1 MAADW
6 DTSGIHERRVD
17 ERMAPEPR
25 RGLLGDF
32 LGGWLGGRR
41 RRMAGALT
49 GLVSVAIIAAYI
61 WSGNDGSELEAYG
74 EPPLI
79 QAEEGPVR
87 VAPAEPGGMEIPHRD
102 KLVLQRVPGAE
113 EDPRRERLLPP
124 PEEPLS
130 PPREEPVAA
139 YEPPPQTLP
148 PAAPPRES
156 QPPTPAPR
164 ESLGA
169 GGASPPQRSGT
180 VASSGSDLTQR
191 PAAPMAQ
198 KPPAKSET
206 PPPAAKTQAPPAQ
219 AKPADGPRPLIPQT
233 QQSMQQPA
241 PQQQQQ
247 PRASGSTGS
256 GGAAAGS
263 GTYVWPSDVGEGA
276 NRSAPPRP
284 EGTKTTETKTA
295 YALPPAAAQPA
306 PSASGAFLVQLAAVS
321 TAEQAQAAWSR
332 LRGNNGDLLA
342 GLSPSYARTDL
353 GAKGVVY
360 RLRAGPVQGE
370 TRARALCAQ
379 LSGRNVDCMVVRA
392 GG

>member
-1 MAADW
+1 MAVDW

-25 RGLLGDF
+25 RGV
-32 LGGWLGGRR
+32 LGGWSRGRR
-41 RRMAGALT
+41 RAAGALT

-61 WSGNDGSELEAYG
+61 WSGNDGADPEAYD

-87 VAPAEPGGMEIPHRD
+87 VAPDEPGGMEIPHRD

-124 PEEPLS
+124 PEEPLP

-139 YEPPPQTLP
+139 YEPPP
-148 PAAPPRES
+148 ES
-156 QPPTPAPR
+156 QPPVPAPR

-169 GGASPPQRSGT
+169 GAAPAGPRPSAVAPSGGDQ
-180 VASSGSDLTQR
+180 APR
-191 PAAPMAQ
+191 PAVPTAQ
-198 KPPAKSET
+198 KPMVKSEP
-206 PPPAAKTQAPPAQ
+206 PPPARTQAPPAPAQAAAQ
-219 AKPADGPRPLIPQT
+219 AKPAEGPRPLIPQT
-233 QQSMQQPA
+233 QQTLRQPPPQQPA
-241 PQQQQQ
+241 P

-256 GGAAAGS
+256 GTAAGS

-276 NRSAPPRP
+276 SRSAPPRP
-284 EGTKTTETKTA
+284 EAAKTGETKTA
-295 YALPPAAAQPA
+295 YALPPAAA
-306 PSASGAFLVQLAAVS
+306 PSGSGAFLVQLAAVS
-321 TAEQAQAAWSR
+321 TPEQAQAAWSR

-353 GAKGVVY
+353 GSKGVVY

>member
-25 RGLLGDF
+25 RGFLGGF

-61 WSGNDGSELEAYG
+61 WSGNDRSELEAYG

-87 VAPAEPGGMEIPHRD
+87 VVPAEPGGMEIPHRD

-139 YEPPPQTLP
+139 YEPPTQSLP
-148 PAAPPRES
+148 PAAPTREGL
-156 QPPTPAPR
+156 PPTPGPR

-169 GGASPPQRSGT
+169 GGASPPQRPGS
-180 VASSGSDLTQR
+180 VAPSSGDLTPRQ
-191 PAAPMAQ
+191 AVPMAQ
-198 KPPAKSET
+198 KPAAKSES
-206 PPPAAKTQAPPAQ
+206 PPPAKTQAPPAQ
-219 AKPADGPRPLIPQT
+219 AKPADGPRPLIPQA
-233 QQSMQQPA
+233 QQTMQQPA
-241 PQQQQQ
+241 PQQQPTP
-247 PRASGSTGS
+247 PRAAASPGS
-256 GGAAAGS
+256 GAGAGG

-284 EGTKTTETKTA
+284 EGTKTAETKTP

-306 PSASGAFLVQLAAVS
+306 ASGSSTFLVQLAAVS
-321 TAEQAQAAWSR
+321 TPEQAQAAWSR

>member
-1 MAADW
+1 MAVDW

-25 RGLLGDF
+25 RGVLR
-32 LGGWLGGRR
+32 GWLSGRR
-41 RRMAGALT
+41 RTAGVLT
-49 GLVSVAIIAAYI
+49 GLVSVAVIAAYI
-61 WSGNDGSELEAYG
+61 WSGNDGTEPDAYG

-87 VAPAEPGGMEIPHRD
+87 VAPDQPGGLEIPHRD

-124 PEEPLS
+124 PEEPLP

-139 YEPPPQTLP
+139 YEPPPESP
-148 PAAPPRES
+148 PPVAAPRDSLAPGGASAPPRPGAVAPSGGE
-156 QPPTPAPR
+156 QAPR
-164 ESLGA
+164 
-169 GGASPPQRSGT
+169 P
-180 VASSGSDLTQR
+180 VA
-191 PAAPMAQ
+191 PAAQ
-198 KPPAKSET
+198 KPAAKSEP
-206 PPPAAKTQAPPAQ
+206 PPPAKMQAPPTQVTQAPPGQ
-219 AKPADGPRPLIPQT
+219 AKPADGPRPLIPQA
-233 QQSMQQPA
+233 QQAARQPA
-241 PQQQQQ
+241 PQQPAP
-247 PRASGSTGS
+247 PRAPAGSGS
-256 GGAAAGS
+256 GATAGS
-263 GTYVWPSDVGEGA
+263 GTYVWPSDVGEEA
-276 NRSAPPRP
+276 SRSAAPR
-284 EGTKTTETKTA
+284 GSETVTA
-295 YALPPAAAQPA
+295 RALPPPA
-306 PSASGAFLVQLAAVS
+306 TQPSASGSSTFLVQLAAVS
-321 TAEQAQAAWSR
+321 TPEQAQAAWSR

-370 TRARALCAQ
+370 TRARSLCAQ

>member
-25 RGLLGDF
+25 RGWF
-32 LGGWLGGRR
+32 GGLFGGR
-41 RRMAGALT
+41 RRMAGVLT
-49 GLVSVAIIAAYI
+49 GVVSVAIIAAYI
-61 WSGNDGSELEAYG
+61 WSGSDSGEPELGG

-87 VAPAEPGGMEIPHRD
+87 VPPTEPGGLDIPHRD

-124 PEEPLS
+124 PEEPLP

-139 YEPPPQTLP
+139 YQPPAESTPPPPSPRETLTEGEA
-148 PAAPPRES
+148 PAAARPSP
-156 QPPTPAPR
+156 
-164 ESLGA
+164 
-169 GGASPPQRSGT
+169 GASGVRAP
-180 VASSGSDLTQR
+180 SGSEPAAR
-191 PAAPMAQ
+191 PAAPAAP
-198 KPPAKSET
+198 KPVVKTEPQQPARAT
-206 PPPAAKTQAPPAQ
+206 PAPPTQAQ
-219 AKPADGPRPLIPQT
+219 ASGGPRPLVPQA
-233 QQSMQQPA
+233 QQQPA
-241 PQQQQQ
+241 T
-247 PRASGSTGS
+247 PRAPASAGGTGS
-256 GGAAAGS
+256 SSAVAGSGPAS
-263 GTYVWPSDVGEGA
+263 GTYVWPSDDGDPGPGRPSDPRGSA
-276 NRSAPPRP
+276 SKSAPPRSG
-284 EGTKTTETKTA
+284 ETTTA
-295 YALPPAAAQPA
+295 YALPPPSAQPA
-306 PSASGAFLVQLAAVS
+306 PSGTGAYLVQLAAVS
-321 TAEQAQAAWSR
+321 SAEQAQAAWSR

-353 GAKGVVY
+353 GARVVY

-379 LSGRNVDCMVVRA
+379 LAGRNVDCMVVRA